1 MKQWGGEIRFSLPHC
16 FRQESFFLFFVLALQ
31 AMSLLDCILYE
42 GTVKE
47 MDSSLER
54 TDEEITA
61 LYLRH
66 VDTVYR
72 LCFSFLKNRADAE
85 DLTQECFLRAIASR
99 KAFTSAEHEKA
110 WLIVT
115 ASNLCKNALKHASR
129 REEGL
134 EEHPELPSPE
144 GDEKREVLDAILR
157 LPAGYKTV
165 VYLYYY
171 EGYTTPEIAAM
182 LRCPRATVQSRLFR
196 ARKLLKRSLGG
207 DLT

>member
-1 MKQWGGEIRFSLPHC
+1 MGPF
-16 FRQESFFLFFVLALQ
+16 
-31 AMSLLDCILYE
+31 DCILYE

-72 LCFSFLKNRADAE
+72 LCVSFLKNRADAE
-85 DLTQECFLRAIASR
+85 DLTQECFLRAIASGKR
-99 KAFTSAEHEKA
+99 FSSAEHEKA

-134 EEHPELPSPE
+134 EEHPELPCPE
-144 GDEKREVLDAILR
+144 GDEKREVLDAIMR
-157 LPAGYKTV
+157 LPPGYKTA

-196 ARKLLKRSLGG
+196 ARKLLKRWLGG